1 VRPAVV
7 ERDSDVGL
15 RREFFPANK
24 IVSMFAR
31 IVTRR
36 SGSSTPFS
44 EPLMPDASFTQAA
57 SVWAHSLLCW
67 IGFGTCAGLLARLV
81 MPGRNPGGAVATLLV
96 GIGGTCIGLG
106 VLSYFSNGQHITPIS
121 PLGFVCASSGAAV
134 LMLFHRMLGGYFFTE
149 AGEGRGSRYGNGP
162 YYGRSRRGSGTT
174 IIEER

>member
-1 VRPAVV
+1 
-7 ERDSDVGL
+7 
-15 RREFFPANK
+15 
-24 IVSMFAR
+24 
-31 IVTRR
+31 
-36 SGSSTPFS
+36 
-44 EPLMPDASFTQAA
+44 MPDASFTQAA